1 MTNAEKAIL
10 SAYTGILMGDFDLM
24 HRYIEYKMGRQVFT
38 HELGN
43 KSVQDEIHKR
53 VRPDFIDV
61 MKGKY
66 DSKVWED

>member
-1 MTNAEKAIL
+1 MTNAEKAIV

-38 HELGN
+38 HELGY

-53 VRPDFIDV
+53 VHPDFIDV